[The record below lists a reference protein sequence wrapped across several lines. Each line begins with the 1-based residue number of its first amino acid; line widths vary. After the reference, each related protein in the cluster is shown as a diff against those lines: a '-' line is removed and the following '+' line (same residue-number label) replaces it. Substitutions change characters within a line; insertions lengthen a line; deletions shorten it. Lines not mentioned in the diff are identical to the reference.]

1 MEILTINHDRCT
13 LELNVR
19 NFFPMN
25 SQKSKILLPMLHSCT
40 AEEIAELLTTLCE
53 YLAENA
59 ARADHN
65 TRCNSTARML
75 RANIKAIS
83 AECGVD
89 IPDNYTPE
97 DEEKA
102 PDYNI
107 KINISKLARV
117 GHVAAP
123 AEEIGKCVVPITR
136 RNENGVVECYAGKG
150 YGVIVDGIP
159 CYAQQVKPALY
170 ILNICGCGAVSV
182 QFHNAAEVREKLT
195 EEARKAMNR
204 PTVSDRLPALLEM
217 IAQYMDIPAPAAEA
231 PAEAP
236 EKPEAPEKEEKTMTT
251 TKKPDF
257 VGKTMTIQTR
267 EKKTRAPKNAPR
279 VTNYDKITAKIC
291 AAMEGGV
298 IPWKKMWSGSAAAA
312 RNYTTNR
319 PYSLLNQL
327 LLGRGG
333 RYATWKQWHE
343 LGARVKKGAKAEY
356 IYFFTKQPKE
366 TGELDENGEKVVK
379 AFPVLR
385 EYAVFHETDIEGIE
399 LKPDELPQNARIQVA
414 DSVLNNYLNGA
425 GVDFYELPI
434 DRAYYAP
441 RVDAIKV
448 PQISQF
454 DNSAA
459 YYATAFHECGHSTGH
474 ASRLNREGVN
484 NSTCHA
490 FGDEVYSREELIAEM
505 CSAFVCGACGID
517 SNATVK
523 NAAAYIQSWL
533 RALKNDSKMIV
544 YAASRAEKAAE
555 YILGFSPDQTPDP
568 EPDHNNE
575 DAPADTSAAAVPEE
589 PTAEEKTAVTAYYNI
604 DERTAAHAHE
614 MNHFSDYKSGSLTA
628 EYKNMVDQAVEIAEQ
643 QKKRVDPIHHDK
655 IDHLVDL
662 YARKL
667 AENLNAASRID
678 ASYPSVLIAGP
689 AGMSAT
695 KKAKQNARRDANMQE
710 YKDIQG
716 IINKIKSVG
725 MGGISSGEENALE
738 KLTAKLN
745 KLTEWQETMKRINA
759 YWRKHKTFDGC
770 PDVSAEKAA
779 KWTEEMTRWGL
790 TEKVFPSWELSN
802 NNAEIR
808 RIKARIETLKKE
820 LDREPAEN
828 ISGEGWELVENKEI
842 MRLQFIFDGKPEPEV
857 RELLK
862 RNGFK
867 WSPKNNAWQRLLNN
881 NARWA
886 AKDIIKKLEG

>member
-1 MEILTINHDRCT
+1 MEILTINHDKCT

-19 NFFPMN
+19 KFFPMN
-25 SQKSKILLPMLHSCT
+25 QQKSKILLPMLHSCP
-40 AEEIAELLTTLCE
+40 ADQIAELLTTLCE
-53 YLAENA
+53 MLAEN
-59 ARADHN
+59 
-65 TRCNSTARML
+65 TRRPNSARML
-75 RANIKAIS
+75 RTNIKAIS

-97 DEEKA
+97 EEKA

-136 RNENGVVECYAGKG
+136 RNEAGIVECYAGEG

-195 EEARKAMNR
+195 EEAKRAMNC
-204 PTVSDRLPALLEM
+204 PTVCDRLPALLEM
-217 IAQYMDIPAPAAEA
+217 IAQYMDIPAPAEA
-231 PAEAP
+231 PAEVH
-236 EKPEAPEKEEKTMTT
+236 ETKEEKTMTNTNT

-257 VGKTMTIQTR
+257 VGKPMTIQTR
-267 EKKTRAPKNAPR
+267 EKKTRAPKNAPHL
-279 VTNYDKITAKIC
+279 TNYDKITAKIC

-298 IPWKKMWSGSAAAA
+298 IPWKKMWSGRAAAA

-327 LLGRGG
+327 ILGRGG

-343 LGARVKKGAKAEY
+343 LGARIKKGAKAEY
-356 IYFFTKQPKE
+356 IYFFTQQPKE
-366 TGELDENGEKVVK
+366 TDQVDENGEKIVVS
-379 AFPVLR
+379 FPVLR
-385 EYAVFHETDIEGIE
+385 EYAVFHENDTEGIE
-399 LKPDELPQNARIQVA
+399 LKPDELPENTRIKAA

-425 GVDFYELPI
+425 GVEFYELLI
-434 DRAYYAP
+434 NEAYYAP
-441 RVDAIKV
+441 RVDAIKM
-448 PQISQF
+448 PEINQF
-454 DNSAA
+454 ANSAA

-484 NSTCHA
+484 NSTYHA

-505 CSAFVCGACGID
+505 CSAFVCSACGID

-523 NAAAYIQSWL
+523 NSAAYIQSWL

-555 YILGFSPDQTPDP
+555 YILGFTPGQTPDP
-568 EPDHNNE
+568 KPDHNNE

-589 PTAEEKTAVTAYYNI
+589 QTAEPTAEEKPAATAAYYTI
-604 DERTAAHAHE
+604 DEKTAAHAHE

-628 EYKNMVDQAVEIAEQ
+628 EYKSMVDQAVKIAEQ

-655 IDHLVDL
+655 IDYLVDL
-662 YARKL
+662 YARRL

-738 KLTAKLN
+738 KLTAKLD

-779 KWTEEMTRWGL
+779 KWTEEMQKWGL
-790 TEKVFPSWELSN
+790 TEKVFPSWELSK

-808 RIKARIETLKKE
+808 RIKARIEALKKE

-842 MRLQFIFDGKPEPEV
+842 MRLQFIFDGKPDLEV
-857 RELLK
+857 RGLLK

>member
-1 MEILTINHDRCT
+1 MEILTINHDRCA
-13 LELNVR
+13 LELNVHE
-19 NFFPMN
+19 FFPMN
-25 SQKSKILLPMLHSCT
+25 QQKSKILLPMLHSCT
-40 AEEIAELLTTLCE
+40 ADQIAELLTTLCE
-53 YLAENA
+53 MLAEN
-59 ARADHN
+59 
-65 TRCNSTARML
+65 TRRPNNARML

-89 IPDNYTPE
+89 IPDNYIPE
-97 DEEKA
+97 DEKKA
-102 PDYNI
+102 PDHNI
-107 KINISKLARV
+107 KINIFKLARV

-123 AEEIGKCVVPITR
+123 AEEIKKCVVPITR
-136 RNENGVVECYAGKG
+136 RNDNGTVDCYAGEG

-182 QFHNAAEVREKLT
+182 QLHNAAEVREKLT

-217 IAQYMDIPAPAAEA
+217 IAQYMDIPAPAADPA

-236 EKPEAPEKEEKTMTT
+236 ETKEKKAMTNTNTT

-279 VTNYDKITAKIC
+279 LTNYDKITAKIC

-298 IPWKKMWSGSAAAA
+298 IPWKKMWSGRAAAA

-327 LLGRGG
+327 LLGKPG

-343 LGARVKKGAKAEY
+343 LGARIKKGAKAEY

-366 TGELDENGEKVVK
+366 TDQVDENGEKVVLS
-379 AFPVLR
+379 FPVLR
-385 EYAVFHETDIEGIE
+385 EYAVFHENDIEGIE
-399 LKPDELPQNARIQVA
+399 LKPDELPENTRIQAA

-425 GVDFYELPI
+425 GVEFYELPI
-434 DRAYYAP
+434 DQAYYAP
-441 RVDAIKV
+441 RVDAIKT
-448 PQISQF
+448 PEINQF
-454 DNSAA
+454 ANSAA

-474 ASRLNREGVN
+474 ESRLNREGVN
-484 NSTCHA
+484 SSTYHA

-544 YAASRAEKAAE
+544 YAASRAEKAAD
-555 YILGFSPDQTPDP
+555 YILGFTPDQTPDP

-589 PTAEEKTAVTAYYNI
+589 QTAAPAEEKPAATAKYYTI
-604 DERTAAHAHE
+604 DERTAARAHE
-614 MNHFSDYKSGSLTA
+614 LNHFSDYKSGSLTA

-643 QKKRVDPIHHDK
+643 QKKRVDKIHHDK

-667 AENLNAASRID
+667 AENFNAASRID

-710 YKDIQG
+710 YNEIKG

-738 KLTAKLN
+738 KLTAKLD
-745 KLTEWQETMKRINA
+745 KLTNKQETMKRINA

-779 KWTEEMTRWGL
+779 KWTEEMQRWGL

-808 RIKARIETLKKE
+808 RIKARIEALKKE
-820 LDREPAEN
+820 LDREPAED
-828 ISGEGWELVENKEI
+828 ISGEGWELIENKEI
-842 MRLQFIFDGKPEPEV
+842 MRLQFIFDGKPEPEA

>member
-19 NFFPMN
+19 EFFPMN
-25 SQKSKILLPMLHSCT
+25 QQKSKILLPMLHSCT
-40 AEEIAELLTTLCE
+40 VEEIAELLTTLCE
-53 YLAENA
+53 MLAEN
-59 ARADHN
+59 
-65 TRCNSTARML
+65 TRRPNNARML

-97 DEEKA
+97 EEKA
-102 PDYNI
+102 IDYNI
-107 KINISKLARV
+107 KIDLSKFARIS
-117 GHVAAP
+117 HVSAP
-123 AEEIGKCVVPITR
+123 AEEIEKCVVPITR
-136 RNENGVVECYAGKG
+136 RNENGVVECYAGRG

-236 EKPEAPEKEEKTMTT
+236 EKPEKEEKTMTNINTAT

-267 EKKTRAPKNAPR
+267 EKKTRAAKNAPR
-279 VTNYDKITAKIC
+279 MTNYDKITAKIC

-298 IPWKKMWSGSAAAA
+298 IPWKKMWSGSAVAA

-327 LLGRGG
+327 ILGRGG

-343 LGARVKKGAKAEY
+343 LGARIKKGAKAEY
-356 IYFFTKQPKE
+356 IYFFTQQPKE
-366 TGELDENGEKVVK
+366 TDQVDENGEKVVVS
-379 AFPVLR
+379 FPVLR
-385 EYAVFHETDIEGIE
+385 EYAVFHEDDVEGIE
-399 LKPDELPQNARIQVA
+399 LKADELPQNARIQAA
-414 DSVLNNYLNGA
+414 DNVLNNYLNGA

-434 DRAYYAP
+434 NRAYYAP
-441 RVDAIKV
+441 RVDAIKM
-448 PQISQF
+448 PEINQF
-454 DNSAA
+454 ANSAA

-474 ASRLNREGVN
+474 ESRLNREGVN
-484 NSTCHA
+484 SSTYHA

-505 CSAFVCGACGID
+505 CSAFVCAACGID
-517 SNATVK
+517 SNATLK

-544 YAASRAEKAAE
+544 YAASRAEKAAD
-555 YILGFSPDQTPDP
+555 YILGFTPDQTPDP
-568 EPDHNNE
+568 DHDDHNE

-589 PTAEEKTAVTAYYNI
+589 QTAAPAEEKPAATAYYNI
-604 DERTAAHAHE
+604 DERTAATAHE
-614 MNHFSDYKSGSLTA
+614 LNHFSDYKSGSLTA

-643 QKKRVDPIHHDK
+643 QKKRVDQIHHDK
-655 IDHLVDL
+655 IDYLVDL

-689 AGMSAT
+689 AGMSAK

-710 YKDIQG
+710 YNEIKEILS
-716 IINKIKSVG
+716 KIKSVG
-725 MGGISSGEENALE
+725 MGGISSDEENALE
-738 KLTAKLN
+738 KLTAKLD

-759 YWRKHKTFDGC
+759 YWRKHKTFEGC

-779 KWTEEMTRWGL
+779 KWAEEMTRWGL

-842 MRLQFIFDGKPEPEV
+842 MRLQFIFDGKPDPEV

-862 RNGFK
+862 HNGFK

>member
-1 MEILTINHDRCT
+1 MEANKIYTKLPELTEDLTRC
-13 LELNVR
+13 EV
-19 NFFPMN
+19 P
-25 SQKSKILLPMLHSCT
+25 
-40 AEEIAELLTTLCE
+40 TLCKTPDGNKYYTAPGYGALVLGVPCFIQGDSAHGYYFNIGGMKAGE
-53 YLAENA
+53 YIRTLKSAK
-59 ARADHN
+59 ARFI
-65 TRCNSTARML
+65 TYML
-75 RANIKAIS
+75 DLI
-83 AECGVD
+83 CGGLRDKV
-89 IPDNYTPE
+89 
-97 DEEKA
+97 EKA
-102 PDYNI
+102 NADFI
-107 KINISKLARV
+107 
-117 GHVAAP
+117 AA
-123 AEEIGKCVVPITR
+123 IT
-136 RNENGVVECYAGKG
+136 
-150 YGVIVDGIP
+150 
-159 CYAQQVKPALY
+159 
-170 ILNICGCGAVSV
+170 
-182 QFHNAAEVREKLT
+182 
-195 EEARKAMNR
+195 
-204 PTVSDRLPALLEM
+204 
-217 IAQYMDIPAPAAEA
+217 PAAE
-231 PAEAP
+231 PAP
-236 EKPEAPEKEEKTMTT
+236 EKPEKEEKTMTNT
-251 TKKPDF
+251 STNTSTNKKPDF

-267 EKKTRAPKNAPR
+267 DKKTRSAKNAPR
-279 VTNYDKITAKIC
+279 LTNYDKITAKIC

-298 IPWKKMWSGSAAAA
+298 IPWKKMWSGRAAAA

-333 RYATWKQWHE
+333 RYATWKQWRE

-356 IYFFTKQPKE
+356 IYFFTQQPKE
-366 TGELDENGEKVVK
+366 TGELDENGEKVVVS
-379 AFPVLR
+379 FPVLR
-385 EYAVFHETDIEGIE
+385 EYAVFHEEDVEGIE
-399 LKPDELPQNARIQVA
+399 LKPDELPENTRIQAA
-414 DSVLNNYLNGA
+414 DSVLKNYLDGA

-434 DRAYYAP
+434 DQAYYAP
-441 RVDAIKV
+441 HVDAIKM
-448 PQISQF
+448 PEINQF
-454 DNSAA
+454 ANSAA

-484 NSTCHA
+484 NSTYHA

-505 CSAFVCGACGID
+505 CSAFVCNACGID
-517 SNATVK
+517 SNEAIK
-523 NAAAYIQSWL
+523 NSAAYIQSWL

-544 YAASRAEKAAE
+544 YAASRAEKAAD
-555 YILGFSPDQTPDP
+555 YILGFTPDQTPDP
-568 EPDHNNE
+568 EPDHDDHNE
-575 DAPADTSAAAVPEE
+575 NTPAETSAAAVPAE
-589 PTAEEKTAVTAYYNI
+589 PAEEKPAATAAYYTI
-604 DERTAAHAHE
+604 DERTAATAHE
-614 MNHFSDYKSGSLTA
+614 LNHFSDYKSGSLTA

-643 QKKRVDPIHHDK
+643 QKKRVDPLHHDK

-662 YARKL
+662 YARRL

-716 IINKIKSVG
+716 IISKIKSVG
-725 MGGISSGEENALE
+725 MGGIASDEENALD

-770 PDVSAEKAA
+770 PDVSAEKSA
-779 KWTEEMTRWGL
+779 KWTEEMQRWGL

-808 RIKARIETLKKE
+808 RIKARIEALKKE

-828 ISGEGWELVENKEI
+828 ISGEGWELVENKEC
-842 MRLQFIFDGKPEPEV
+842 MRLQFIFDGKPDPEV